1 MPSTDVVEFVPV
13 SATEK
18 AKLSSQIVLI
28 NKKKKKKKQQRD
40 SFKQITFIKYPW
52 KSKTNTLPNQDERTR
67 ILLMF

>member
-28 NKKKKKKKQQRD
+28 NKKKKKKKTTER
-40 SFKQITFIKYPW
+40 FIQ
-52 KSKTNTLPNQDERTR
+52 TDN
-67 ILLMF
+67 IH